1 MSNLAE
7 TALLETER
15 RGDMLVVTASG
26 VWSMRARAAEARN
39 MNRSGETALAA
50 LSSGSES
57 ASSAP
62 RVLELR
68 ADRLKEWDS
77 SLLALF
83 AELAGRARQAGM
95 TVDYAGLPEGMA
107 RLLALADAKREG
119 GAPSA
124 SGQAGKNA
132 SGGKK
137 AGLTLAALNF
147 IGEVTAG
154 FGRFCIGRA
163 AVNSRDMWRVFR
175 QCGVDALAI
184 VSLTSLLLGLILAFV
199 SSLQLRAF
207 GAEIYVSALVSV
219 SMVRVMGPVLTGI
232 VLAGRTGASF
242 AAIIGSMQA
251 NEEVD
256 ALITFGLDPVD
267 FLVLPR
273 VLGLAVMTPLLT
285 IYADVM
291 GILGGFLVGTLMMD
305 ISPSAYWE
313 NTLAN
318 MSLSQIWIGLLHALV
333 FGFVVSITGCYQG
346 LKAGRN
352 VEAVGQATT
361 AAVVNSIVGIIVSTS
376 VITIMFTAVSL

>member
-68 ADRLKEWDS
+68 ADRLKDWDS

-124 SGQAGKNA
+124 S
-132 SGGKK
+132 
-137 AGLTLAALNF
+137 
-147 IGEVTAG
+147 
-154 FGRFCIGRA
+154 
-163 AVNSRDMWRVFR
+163 
-175 QCGVDALAI
+175 
-184 VSLTSLLLGLILAFV
+184 
-199 SSLQLRAF
+199 
-207 GAEIYVSALVSV
+207 
-219 SMVRVMGPVLTGI
+219 VR
-232 VLAGRTGASF
+232 
-242 AAIIGSMQA
+242 
-251 NEEVD
+251 
-256 ALITFGLDPVD
+256 
-267 FLVLPR
+267 
-273 VLGLAVMTPLLT
+273 
-285 IYADVM
+285 
-291 GILGGFLVGTLMMD
+291 
-305 ISPSAYWE
+305 
-313 NTLAN
+313 
-318 MSLSQIWIGLLHALV
+318 
-333 FGFVVSITGCYQG
+333 
-346 LKAGRN
+346 
-352 VEAVGQATT
+352 
-361 AAVVNSIVGIIVSTS
+361 
-376 VITIMFTAVSL
+376 